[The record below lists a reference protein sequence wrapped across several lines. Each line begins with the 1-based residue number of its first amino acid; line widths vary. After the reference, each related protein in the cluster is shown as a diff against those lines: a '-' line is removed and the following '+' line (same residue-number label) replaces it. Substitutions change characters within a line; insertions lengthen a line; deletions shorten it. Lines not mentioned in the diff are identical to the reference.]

1 VKTHP
6 SASVTIAVINWNG
19 RRFLP
24 RCLEALASSDL
35 PARVLVVDNAS
46 TDGSVAYVRAEHPEV
61 EVIALDQNVGYAAGA
76 NAGIHASSADYVMI
90 MNPDVILAPDH
101 LRVLVE
107 KLEDDP
113 SIGAAQG
120 KLYQIAPAGYLA
132 GRIDAADRIDSAGH
146 AIRRSRMVVDIGQGQ
161 PDHPRFDEERSV
173 FSVCGA
179 AMLLRRTMLHDLAPD
194 GEYFDESFFAYKEDI
209 DLCWRAR
216 LLGWEIRYVPAAVGY
231 HVRGWAGSK
240 PPPPQMLPL
249 LARRHSWKNH
259 YLLILKNDRRVDA
272 ALGLPFIL
280 GWELLRQ
287 GHALLRDRGVYGA
300 YRELKRILPEAMRRR
315 RESMARSRA
324 APAEMRRWFGA
335 KHGFPPQTRG

>member
-1 VKTHP
+1 MTAGP
-6 SASVTIAVINWNG
+6 PPRVTAAIVNWNG
-19 RRFLP
+19 LRYLP
-24 RCLEALASSDL
+24 RCLEALQASTL
-35 PARVLVVDNAS
+35 PAEILVVDNAS
-46 TDGSVAYVRAEHPEV
+46 GDGSGDYLRSRHPGIRLV
-61 EVIALDQNVGYAAGA
+61 ELTHNRGYAGGA
-76 NAGIHASSADYVMI
+76 NAGIRASSADYVMI

-107 KLEDDP
+107 KLEGDS

-120 KLYQIAPAGYLA
+120 KLYQIAPGDYLE
-132 GRIDAADRIDSAGH
+132 GRLHAATRIDSAGH

-179 AMLLRRTMLHDLAPD
+179 AMLLRRTMLDDLAPD

-216 LLGWEIRYVPAAVGY
+216 LLGWDARYLPAAVGY

-240 PPPPQMLPL
+240 PPSPRTLPL

-259 YLLILKNDRRVDA
+259 YLLILKNDRPVDA

-287 GHALLRDRGVYGA
+287 GHALLRDHSVYGA
-300 YRELKRILPEAMRRR
+300 YRELKRMLPEAMRRR
-315 RESMARSRA
+315 RETMARSRA
-324 APAEMRRWFGA
+324 APAEIRRWFGA
-335 KHGFPPQTRG
+335 KRGVRPPAGG